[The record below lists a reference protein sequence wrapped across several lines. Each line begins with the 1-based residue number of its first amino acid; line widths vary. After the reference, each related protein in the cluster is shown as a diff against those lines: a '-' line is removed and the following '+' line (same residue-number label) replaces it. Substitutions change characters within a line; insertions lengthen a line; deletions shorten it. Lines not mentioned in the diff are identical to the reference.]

1 MLSLRA
7 RPKTFSTI
15 LSLGEADN
23 TLSSEVESSLS
34 TRRGRTQAAM
44 WLAELPSKHS
54 GFGLSPVGAHP

>member
-1 MLSLRA
+1 MLSLRSEAEDFPQSSAQA
-7 RPKTFSTI
+7 RPTTPS
-15 LSLGEADN
+15 A
-23 TLSSEVESSLS
+23 EVESSLS